1 MLAMYDVIIVGGG
14 ASGLACALT
23 LASSRGRGWSWAEG
37 RTYLVFDTGE
47 SDLHKAYL
55 KNVPGVQPMTGTQ
68 LLEVIREQIKDWGGV
83 EFSNEKVVEIKKDGE
98 IYKVY
103 TEEGKEYSAKYV
115 VLAGGF
121 KEFSIKGLELE
132 VVENPKSPK
141 PGRVMIKHKDFEAM
155 PNLFVVGTLAGLS
168 SHFTSCAGSG
178 VEVAIEILSRM
189 AGKRIV
195 IHDVPQD

>member
-1 MLAMYDVIIVGGG
+1 MYDVIIVGGG

-23 LASSRGRGWSWAEG
+23 LASSRGRGWNWAEG
-37 RTYLVFDTGE
+37 RTYLVFDRGE
-47 SDLHKAYL
+47 SDLHRAYL
-55 KNVPGVQPMTGTQ
+55 KNVPGVQPIAGTQ

-83 EFSNEKVVEIKKDGE
+83 EFSEEKVVEIKKEGE

-121 KEFSIKGLELE
+121 KEFPIKGLELE

-141 PGRVMIKHKDFEAM
+141 PGRVMIKHKDFEVM

>member
-1 MLAMYDVIIVGGG
+1 MYDVIIVGGG

-23 LASSRGRGWSWAEG
+23 LTSSRGRNWDWAEG
-37 RTYLVFDTGE
+37 RTYLVFDTGA

-55 KNVPGVQPMTGTQ
+55 KNVPGVQPIAGTQ

-83 EFSNEKVVEIKKDGE
+83 EFSEEKVVEIKKEGE
-98 IYKVY
+98 VYKVY
-103 TEEGKEYSAKYV
+103 TEAGEEYSAKYM

-141 PGRVMIKHKDFEAM
+141 PGRVMIRHKDFEVM

-168 SHFTSCAGSG
+168 SHFTSSAGSG

>member
-1 MLAMYDVIIVGGG
+1 MYDVIIVGGG

-23 LASSRGRGWSWAEG
+23 LTSSRGRNWNWAEG

-68 LLEVIREQIKDWGGV
+68 LLEVMREQIKDWGGV
-83 EFSNEKVVEIKKDGE
+83 EFSNERVVEIKKDGE
-98 IYKVY
+98 VYKVY
-103 TEEGKEYSAKYV
+103 TETGKEYGAKYV

-141 PGRVMIKHKDFEAM
+141 PGRVMIKHRDFEVM

>member
-1 MLAMYDVIIVGGG
+1 MYDVIIVGGG

-23 LASSRGRGWSWAEG
+23 LASSRGRGWNWAEG
-37 RTYLVFDTGE
+37 RTYLVFDRGE
-47 SDLHKAYL
+47 SDLHRAYL
-55 KNVPGVQPMTGTQ
+55 KNVPGVQPIAGTQ

-83 EFSNEKVVEIKKDGE
+83 EFSEEKVVEIKKEGE

-121 KEFSIKGLELE
+121 KEFPIKGLELE
-132 VVENPKSPK
+132 VAENPKSPK
-141 PGRVMIKHKDFEAM
+141 PGRVMIKHKDFEVM

>member
-1 MLAMYDVIIVGGG
+1 MYDVIIVGGG

-23 LASSRGRGWSWAEG
+23 LASSRGRGWNWAEG

-68 LLEVIREQIKDWGGV
+68 LLEVIKEQIKDWGGV
-83 EFSNEKVVEIKKDGE
+83 EFSEEKVVEIKKEGE

-121 KEFSIKGLELE
+121 KEFSIKGLEFE

-141 PGRVMIKHKDFEAM
+141 PGRVMIKHIDFEVM

-189 AGKRIV
+189 VGKRIV
-195 IHDVPQD
+195 IHDSPQD

>member
-1 MLAMYDVIIVGGG
+1 MYDVIIVGGG

-23 LASSRGRGWSWAEG
+23 LASSRGRGWDWAEG
-37 RTYLVFDTGE
+37 RTYLVFDRGK
-47 SDLHKAYL
+47 SDLNKAYL
-55 KNVPGVQPMTGTQ
+55 KNVPGVQPMPGIQ
-68 LLEVIREQIKDWGGV
+68 LLEVIKRQIEDWGGV
-83 EFSNEKVVEIKKDGE
+83 ELSQERVVEIKKEGQV
-98 IYKVY
+98 YKVY
-103 TEEGKEYSAKYV
+103 TEEGREYGAKYV

-121 KEFSIKGLELE
+121 KEFSIGGLELE

-141 PGRVMIKHKDFEAM
+141 PGRVMIKHKDFEVM

>member
-1 MLAMYDVIIVGGG
+1 MYDVIIVGGG

-55 KNVPGVQPMTGTQ
+55 KNVPGVQPMTGTR

-98 IYKVY
+98 VYKVY

-141 PGRVMIKHKDFEAM
+141 PGRVMIKHKDFEVM
-155 PNLFVVGTLAGLS
+155 PNLFVAGTLAGLS

>member
-1 MLAMYDVIIVGGG
+1 MYDVIIVGGG

-68 LLEVIREQIKDWGGV
+68 LLEVIKEQIKDWGGV
-83 EFSNEKVVEIKKDGE
+83 EFSEEKVVEIKKEGE

-121 KEFSIKGLELE
+121 KEFSIKGLEFE

-141 PGRVMIKHKDFEAM
+141 PGRVMIKHIDFEVM

-189 AGKRIV
+189 VGKRIV
-195 IHDVPQD
+195 IHDSPQD

>member
-1 MLAMYDVIIVGGG
+1 MYDVIIVGGG

-23 LASSRGRGWSWAEG
+23 LASSRGRGWNWAEG
-37 RTYLVFDTGE
+37 RTYLVFDRGA
-47 SDLHKAYL
+47 SDLNKAYL
-55 KNVPGVQPMTGTQ
+55 KNVPGIQPITGTQ

-83 EFSNEKVVEIKKDGE
+83 EFSEEKVVEIKKEGE

-141 PGRVMIKHKDFEAM
+141 PGRVMIKHKDFEVM

>member
-1 MLAMYDVIIVGGG
+1 MYDVIIVGGG

-23 LASSRGRGWSWAEG
+23 LASSRGRNWDWAEG
-37 RTYLVFDTGE
+37 RTYLVFDRGE

-55 KNVPGVQPMTGTQ
+55 KNVPGVQPITGTQ

-83 EFSNEKVVEIKKDGE
+83 EFSEEKVVEIKKEGE

-121 KEFSIKGLELE
+121 KEFPIKGLELE

-141 PGRVMIKHKDFEAM
+141 PGRVMIKHKDFEVM

>member
-1 MLAMYDVIIVGGG
+1 MYDVIIAGGG

-23 LASSRGRGWSWAEG
+23 LASSRGRNWDWAEG

-55 KNVPGVQPMTGTQ
+55 KNVPGVQPITGTQ

-83 EFSNEKVVEIKKDGE
+83 EFSEEKVVEIKKEGE

>member
-1 MLAMYDVIIVGGG
+1 MYDVIIVGGG

-55 KNVPGVQPMTGTQ
+55 KNVPGVQPMPGTQ
-68 LLEVIREQIKDWGGV
+68 LLEVIRKQIKDWGGV

-98 IYKVY
+98 VYKLY
-103 TEEGKEYSAKYV
+103 TETGKEYSAKYV
-115 VLAGGF
+115 VLAVGF

-141 PGRVMIKHKDFEAM
+141 PGRVMIKHKDFEVM

-178 VEVAIEILSRM
+178 VEVATEILSRM

>member
-98 IYKVY
+98 VYKVY

-141 PGRVMIKHKDFEAM
+141 PGRVMIKHRDFEAM

>member
-23 LASSRGRGWSWAEG
+23 LASSRGRGWNWAEG
-37 RTYLVFDTGE
+37 RTYLVFDRGE

-55 KNVPGVQPMTGTQ
+55 KNVPGVQPITGTQ

-83 EFSNEKVVEIKKDGE
+83 EFSEEKVVEIKKEGE

-141 PGRVMIKHKDFEAM
+141 PGRVMIKHKDFEVM

>member
-1 MLAMYDVIIVGGG
+1 MYDVIIVGGG

-98 IYKVY
+98 VYKVY
-103 TEEGKEYSAKYV
+103 TEAGKEYSGKYV

-121 KEFSIKGLELE
+121 HEFSIKGLELE

-141 PGRVMIKHKDFEAM
+141 PGRVMIKHKDFEVM

-168 SHFTSCAGSG
+168 SHFASCAGSG

>member
-98 IYKVY
+98 VYKVY
-103 TEEGKEYSAKYV
+103 TEAGKEYSAKYV

-141 PGRVMIKHKDFEAM
+141 LGRVMIKHKDFEAM

>member
-1 MLAMYDVIIVGGG
+1 MYDVIIVGGG

-23 LASSRGRGWSWAEG
+23 LASSRGRNWDWAEG
-37 RTYLVFDTGE
+37 RTYLVFDRGK
-47 SDLHKAYL
+47 SDLNKAYL
-55 KNVPGVQPMTGTQ
+55 KNVPGVQPIPGTQ

-83 EFSNEKVVEIKKDGE
+83 EFSEEKVVEIKKEGE

-141 PGRVMIKHKDFEAM
+141 PGRVMIKHKDFEVM

>member
-1 MLAMYDVIIVGGG
+1 MYDVIIVGGG

-23 LASSRGRGWSWAEG
+23 LASSRGRGWNWAEG

-55 KNVPGVQPMTGTQ
+55 KNVPGVQPITGTQ

-98 IYKVY
+98 VYKVY

-141 PGRVMIKHKDFEAM
+141 PGRVMIKHRDFEAM